1 LPFFKPSEIKIEG
14 YYYIRKDGG
23 YIEFGH
29 GATVYLT
36 VPKDIVQFLKRR
48 FNIDLHKRPKTLNV
62 ICTLLEDNGRPK
74 LLFSFEPK
82 PLELMEVKK
91 E

>member
-1 LPFFKPSEIKIEG
+1 MPFFKPSEIKIEG
-14 YYYIRKDGG
+14 YYYIQKDGG

-36 VPKDIVQFLKRR
+36 VPKDIAQFLKRK
-48 FNIDLHKRPKTLNV
+48 FNIDLYKRPKQVNV